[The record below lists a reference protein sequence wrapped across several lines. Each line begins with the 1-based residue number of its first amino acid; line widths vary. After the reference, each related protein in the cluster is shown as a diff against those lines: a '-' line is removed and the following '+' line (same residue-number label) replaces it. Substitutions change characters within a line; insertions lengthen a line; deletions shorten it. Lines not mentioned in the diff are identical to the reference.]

1 MYSYRTK
8 PVKTSKNIDLTKRRD
23 LKPEFHLISCFAGF
37 QVFNIPQAFCHR
49 WSTTTPTTTQ
59 LPTQFLDVSHRRHL
73 AGRPIS
79 KATKQK

>member
-37 QVFNIPQAFCHR
+37 QVFNNPQPFATAGQPQRPPPPHFPPAF
-49 WSTTTPTTTQ
+49 WM
-59 LPTQFLDVSHRRHL
+59 SHRRHL